1 VRAPRSKVCCFPS
14 GSSCHRYGA
23 AADPARVINIGSIA
37 GIKPQVFPTFSYDV
51 SKAAVHHL
59 TRKLADE
66 LADRRGKGGH
76 AITVNAIAPVRLRFW

>member
-1 VRAPRSKVCCFPS
+1 
-14 GSSCHRYGA
+14 
-23 AADPARVINIGSIA
+23 VINIGSIA